1 MGNESERMMSKCDD
15 LEISGLTHGSGSDQS
30 SHKEKQRF
38 QQENLLGSGADVV
51 FSSEYIEFK
60 ILVRHW
66 ASLVVQL
73 VGIHQQCGNLGL
85 IAGLGRSPGAGHGN
99 PL

>member
-38 QQENLLGSGADVV
+38 QQENLLGSGANVV
-51 FSSEYIEFK
+51 FSSEYVEFK
-60 ILVRHW
+60 ILV
-66 ASLVVQL
+66 SPKQPICKPL
-73 VGIHQQCGNLGL
+73 CKSEGL
-85 IAGLGRSPGAGHGN
+85 SK
-99 PL
+99 

>member
-38 QQENLLGSGADVV
+38 QQENLLGSGANVV
-51 FSSEYIEFK
+51 FSSEYVEFK

-66 ASLVVQL
+66 ASLVAQV
-73 VGIHQQCGNLGL
+73 VKNLP
-85 IAGLGRSPGAGHGN
+85 AVWETWV
-99 PL
+99 